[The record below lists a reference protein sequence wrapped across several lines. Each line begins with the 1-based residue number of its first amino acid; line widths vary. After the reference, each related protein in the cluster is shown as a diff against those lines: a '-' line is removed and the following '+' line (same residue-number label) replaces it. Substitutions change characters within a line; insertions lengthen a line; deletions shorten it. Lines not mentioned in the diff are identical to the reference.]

1 MNKKMNK
8 LIKKIKGSIFFKLIL
23 VLIITDILT
32 ILLVGWLFEIYLWQH
47 YIPFEKNTI
56 RYANYLI
63 KEIGNPPDTLKARKI
78 SQDVSIE
85 IRIENSNLAWATDND
100 LLSIKDFDQK
110 ITFHNEPA
118 VCEVC
123 DGVWGIVLNQ
133 DQTQYFFAFN
143 FAKAKNYHEL
153 LGIILIVLFTLI
165 FTGAYFLIRRIL
177 KPVHLL
183 TDGVEQISKGNLDY
197 QVPLKGID
205 ELGTLTGSFNSMT
218 KQIQE
223 MIRTKEQLLLDVSH
237 ELRSPLTRIKVAL
250 EFIPEDKNK
259 QSIQEDLS
267 EVESM
272 ISEILESERLN
283 SSHGKLYLK
292 EANISEI
299 IKETAQY
306 FEDKL
311 PSVKLIG
318 IPENVPLKI
327 DVDRVKI
334 VFKNILENALKY
346 STPGTQPIEI
356 SVVQEEKHVV
366 IKIKD
371 YGSGIPKE
379 ELPYIFEP
387 FYKVDRSRSKE
398 TGGYGLGLS
407 LCKKI
412 MEAHGGNIDVIS
424 TPNIGTTVTLIFTK

>member
-1 MNKKMNK
+1 MNRLLKKV
-8 LIKKIKGSIFFKLIL
+8 KGSIFIKLIL

-32 ILLVGWLFEIYLWQH
+32 ILLVGQLFEIYLWQH
-47 YIPFEKNTI
+47 YSPFEKNTI

-63 KEIGNPPDTLKARKI
+63 QEIGNPPDTLKARKI
-78 SQDVSIE
+78 SQELSID
-85 IRIENSNLAWATDND
+85 IRIENSTLRWATDTD
-100 LLSIKDFDQK
+100 LLSLEDFDQTATVQNK
-110 ITFHNEPA
+110 PI

-123 DGVWGIVLNQ
+123 DGVWWILIEQDSTRYVL
-133 DQTQYFFAFN
+133 AFN
-143 FAKAKNYHEL
+143 FHKVKDYGEYF
-153 LGIILIVLFTLI
+153 GILLIVLLSSI

-223 MIRTKEQLLLDVSH
+223 MIRSKEQLLLDVSH

-299 IKETAQY
+299 IKEAAQC

-311 PSVKLIG
+311 PSVKLID

-334 VFKNILENALKY
+334 VFKNILENAVKY

-356 SVVQEEKHVV
+356 SVAQEEKHVV
-366 IKIKD
+366 IKLKD
-371 YGSGIPKE
+371 FGSGIPE
-379 ELPYIFEP
+379 SELPYIFEP
-387 FYKVDRSRSKE
+387 FYRIDRSRSKN

-412 MEAHGGNIDVIS
+412 MDAHGGNIEVIS
-424 TPNIGTTVTLIFTK
+424 TPNIGTAVTLIFTK